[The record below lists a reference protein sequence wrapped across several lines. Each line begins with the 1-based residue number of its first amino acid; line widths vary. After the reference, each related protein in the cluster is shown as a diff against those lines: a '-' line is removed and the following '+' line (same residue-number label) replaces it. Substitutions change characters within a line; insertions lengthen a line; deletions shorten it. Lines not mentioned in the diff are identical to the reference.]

1 MTQAE
6 LDRQIA
12 LTLRRNSAAL
22 QRASKHAGRLIR
34 AAEKLDPA
42 FDRALE
48 KLRQGAR

>member
-6 LDRQIA
+6 LHRQIE

-22 QRASKHAGRLIR
+22 QRASKQSGRLIR

-48 KLRQGAR
+48 KLRQSAR